1 MASEAAKRSLIE
13 HFSALDDPRQAWKVI
28 YPLPEIMLLVLCATL
43 AGAEDFVE
51 ARLWGCKHLAFLR
64 RFLPFAEGIPSH
76 DPLNDVVNALDPAL
90 FKTCFVAWV
99 GALRETEPDIVA
111 IDGKTARRTH
121 NRAKGREPLHLV
133 SAWAARQRLVLG
145 QEATDAKSNEITAIP
160 RLLER
165 LALTGALVTLDAMG
179 CQTKIAEAIR
189 AKGADYLIAV
199 KANWPNLHGEIER
212 FFEAPPDGL
221 DRHATTDGDHGRIEI
236 RRHLVS
242 HDVAWLSTDRRF
254 PGEPR
259 FPDLAAIAMVEAEVE
274 RSGKTTL
281 ARRFYLSS
289 MPLDAPTFA
298 RAVRAHWGIEN
309 RLHWVMDVV
318 FHDDLARLRTGYGPE
333 NMAIVKHMAMNLTR
347 QAPPTTSLKNR
358 RKLAGWDLS
367 YLETLIRQ
375 TAPEKGRVILAHGA
389 E

>member
-51 ARLWGCKHLAFLR
+51 ARLWGCTHLAFLR

-76 DPLNDVVNALDPAL
+76 DTLNDVVNALDPAL

-99 GALRETEPDIVA
+99 EALRETEPDIVA

-160 RLLER
+160 LLLER

-221 DRHATTDGDHGRIEI
+221 DRHATTDSDHGRLEI

-274 RSGKTTL
+274 RGGKTTL

-333 NMAIVKHMAMNLTR
+333 NMAIVKHMAMNLAR
-347 QAPPTTSLKNR
+347 QAPPTTSRKNR

-375 TAPEKGRVILAHGA
+375 TA
-389 E
+389 